1 MGFASWVPNATGG
14 EKLAKG
20 QLMKSQLSLNQDSN
34 LGPLAF
40 HAIISVKSILGFQIQ
55 KQRELH

>member
-1 MGFASWVPNATGG
+1 MGFASWVQNATGG
-14 EKLAKG
+14 EKLATG

-40 HAIISVKSILGFQIQ
+40 HAIISV
-55 KQRELH
+55 